1 MSGMKGLNTALTA
14 LYAHQRAIETTAQN
28 VANANTE
35 GYTRQRVNTASV
47 AAPATPAIHS
57 RSVNEVGGGVQI
69 ISIERLHDVFLDQRA
84 NQENATGSSLTKT
97 AQIMANVENA
107 FAEPTD
113 NGLAAQLGEFW
124 NGWQD
129 LANHPEDP
137 AARTQLLQ
145 RASTLSDGV
154 KKLDSDLVALRDS
167 ATGELKTTVNQVNSM
182 AKQIGE
188 LNNAVRT
195 ANQNGLNA
203 NDLSDQRDLLVS
215 KLAKLAG
222 GTVRPGEYGTTDVY
236 LGNQALVRGSEVNG
250 IAAPTVDASGNVAVQ
265 WALDGST
272 VDFNGGEAQALRN
285 AVNVTLSDTNPAG
298 YRKKL
303 ADVANSIRSAVNT
316 QHAAGRD
323 LQTPSQAG
331 GQFFTG
337 TGADLTVNPAVLA
350 NPSLVAAASATGGQY
365 DGTNADAIADLAA
378 APGGPDQLYSALVVG
393 LGVEAD
399 TINRRS
405 AIQADVVE
413 QADAAKQSASGVNL
427 DEEMANLVSY
437 QHAYSAA
444 ARVLTAVDEML
455 QELINSTGRVGL

>member
-113 NGLAAQLGEFW
+113 NGLAAQLGELW

-215 KLAKLAG
+215 KLAKL
-222 GTVRPGEYGTTDVY
+222 PG
-236 LGNQALVRGSEVNG
+236 
-250 IAAPTVDASGNVAVQ
+250 
-265 WALDGST
+265 
-272 VDFNGGEAQALRN
+272 
-285 AVNVTLSDTNPAG
+285 
-298 YRKKL
+298 
-303 ADVANSIRSAVNT
+303 
-316 QHAAGRD
+316 
-323 LQTPSQAG
+323 
-331 GQFFTG
+331 
-337 TGADLTVNPAVLA
+337 
-350 NPSLVAAASATGGQY
+350 
-365 DGTNADAIADLAA
+365 
-378 APGGPDQLYSALVVG
+378 
-393 LGVEAD
+393 
-399 TINRRS
+399 
-405 AIQADVVE
+405 
-413 QADAAKQSASGVNL
+413 
-427 DEEMANLVSY
+427 
-437 QHAYSAA
+437 
-444 ARVLTAVDEML
+444 
-455 QELINSTGRVGL
+455 